1 MEWSEY
7 GLNKVA
13 RDDLMTSLQAD
24 LELTSLHIR
33 KLEARLAAQRA
44 KITVM
49 RAFGRQTDVEDEV
62 RREMT
67 ASLEYLKNHLAGM
80 TAPDTTLKAS

>member
-1 MEWSEY
+1 MSP
-7 GLNKVA
+7 
-13 RDDLMTSLQAD
+13 LQAD

-44 KITVM
+44 KITLM
-49 RAFGRQTDVEDEV
+49 RAFGRQTDAEDKA

-67 ASLEYLKNHLAGM
+67 ASLGYLKNHLAGI
-80 TAPDTTLKAS
+80 TAPRYHA

>member
-1 MEWSEY
+1 MSP
-7 GLNKVA
+7 
-13 RDDLMTSLQAD
+13 MQAD

-49 RAFGRQTDVEDEV
+49 RAFGRQTDAEDEA

-67 ASLEYLKNHLAGM
+67 ASLGYLKNHLAGIP
-80 TAPDTTLKAS
+80 AHRYHA

>member
-62 RREMT
+62 RRAMT

>member
-1 MEWSEY
+1 MSP
-7 GLNKVA
+7 
-13 RDDLMTSLQAD
+13 LQAD

-44 KITVM
+44 KVTVM
-49 RAFGRQTDVEDEV
+49 RAFGRQTDAEDEA
-62 RREMT
+62 RREMAT
-67 ASLEYLKNHLAGM
+67 SLEYLKNHLAGI